1 MAVGD
6 KIRTVDYNS
15 LQTKASNILGTGS
28 ASFGYGQTVQSSQV
42 TTSTNVTVNEWG
54 SLRNDIIN
62 IYRHQNNAIPTTVQ
76 LPETVEG
83 ASVRYNASD
92 APVIAWDAFL
102 TTLETNRVN
111 ALPVGRFGTST
122 GLTRGV
128 FVSFSNSAY
137 IDVTL
142 TWASAEE
149 ARFFFNGG
157 GRIRLTSSF
166 SGYLGTS
173 QNVAWATLLSTVGT
187 REWGGFFPDTGV
199 SGTDGRNWH
208 KSDTSLRQFFSQSAT
223 APYGSNT
230 YSLQASKS
238 GATVTFRYQFVDNYT
253 DPPTGDPDN
262 PPPNDLVQG
271 TMTVIAAYTYPS
283 GAMTGLGA
291 ATWTEYQPTLIAF
304 SPTFTVS

>member
-1 MAVGD
+1 MPVGD

-15 LQTKASNILGTGS
+15 LQTKTSNILGTGS

-42 TTSTNVTVNEWG
+42 TTSSNVTVNEWG

-62 IYRHQNNAIPTTVQ
+62 IYRHQTNTIPDTSV
-76 LPETVEG
+76 LPEVTEG
-83 ASVRYNASD
+83 ASIRYNASN
-92 APVIAWDAFL
+92 APVIAWDGLL

-111 ALPVGRFGTST
+111 ALPVGRYGTST
-122 GLTRGV
+122 GSSRGV
-128 FVSFSNSAY
+128 FVSFTNSAY
-137 IDVTL
+137 IDVVY

-149 ARFFFNGG
+149 ARFFFNSG
-157 GRIRLTSSF
+157 GRLRLTSAFTS
-166 SGYLGTS
+166 YLGTS

-187 REWGGFFPDTGV
+187 REWGGFYPDTSV

-208 KSDTSLRQFFSQSAT
+208 KSDSSLRQFFSQSAT

-230 YSLQASKS
+230 YSLLASKS
-238 GATVTFRYQFVDNYT
+238 GATVTIRYQFVDSYT
-253 DPPTGDPDN
+253 DPPAGDPDN

-271 TMTVIAAYTYPS
+271 TMTCYAAYSYPA
-283 GAMTGLGA
+283 GAMTGLGS
-291 ATWTEYQPTLIAF
+291 ATWTEYQPTLIGF